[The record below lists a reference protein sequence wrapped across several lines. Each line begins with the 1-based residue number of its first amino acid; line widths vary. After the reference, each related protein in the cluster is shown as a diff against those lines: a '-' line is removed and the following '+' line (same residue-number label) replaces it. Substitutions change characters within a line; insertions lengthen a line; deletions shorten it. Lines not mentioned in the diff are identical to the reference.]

1 MRKLLVTAFIACSA
15 AIMAQSNVDTRNF
28 VEVTGTSETEI
39 VPDEIYVTICLKERF
54 EGKDKVALEK
64 QEADLKAAL
73 TELGIPLTN
82 LSLNDANADYKRV
95 KIGKKDLIAQK
106 SFLLKLSD
114 VSTLDKVYKKLD
126 AQNVEDAFISKLN
139 HTKLQDYAKENRI
152 KAIKAAKD
160 KVDYLLAAVGQT
172 AGKPYLIDEVENA
185 IYNTPYN
192 SYGGY
197 NFSYRGGR
205 NSMSNA
211 VQSYNTGGNAYD
223 SVEGGSGEISFT
235 KIRIKAS
242 YFVKYEIVTK

>member
-1 MRKLLVTAFIACSA
+1 MRTLILSAFIVCSGA
-15 AIMAQSNVDTRNF
+15 VMAQNSVDTRNF
-28 VEVTGTSETEI
+28 IDVTGTSETEI

-64 QEADLKAAL
+64 QEADLKAAI
-73 TELGIPLTN
+73 TELGIPIAN
-82 LSLNDANADYKRV
+82 LSVNDVNADYRRV

-126 AQNVEDAFISKLN
+126 AQNVEDAYISKLN
-139 HTKLQDYAKENRI
+139 HTKLQEYAKENRV

-160 KVDYLLAAVGQT
+160 KVDYLLGAVGQT
-172 AGKPYLIDEVENA
+172 SGKPLQIDEVENT

-197 NFSYRGGR
+197 NYYGYRGGR
-205 NSMSNA
+205 NSYLSNN
-211 VQSYNTGGNAYD
+211 VSQSYNT
-223 SVEGGSGEISFT
+223 SGGSGEEGGEISFT
-235 KIRIKAS
+235 KIKIKAS
-242 YFVKYEIVTK
+242 YYVKYEILTK